1 MKRLIEQAKRQAMA
15 LEEMLDVKMSALV
28 RPTARPLEPLEI
40 RNAVLR
46 EIEAQVIPGPQGN
59 RLFPYNEVT
68 VELRARSAALDAA
81 LEATLEGLDGAAR
94 QRIRDRQCE
103 APRDFTLRLTR
114 IASPSTEWAAD
125 QLHRVIFDRVTSV
138 QPVAV
143 DASPVALV
151 LTLRGGQDTTTYR
164 LTHGR
169 MDIGRTADVCDRNGQ
184 LIRRNAVVI
193 SEVYDPNGTI
203 SRRHA
208 HVKAAADPEGRRVF
222 TVYDDGSRYGTR
234 IVRDGD
240 TLRVHSG
247 TLGVRLREGDELQLG
262 EVVAVVRFEAETA

>member
-15 LEEMLDVKMSALV
+15 WEEMLDVRMTALV

-46 EIEAQVIPGPQGN
+46 EIEAQIIPGPQGN
-59 RLFPYNEVT
+59 RLFPFNEVT

-81 LEATLEGLDGAAR
+81 LEATLEGLEGAAR
-94 QRIRDRQCE
+94 QRIRERQCE
-103 APRDFTLRLTR
+103 APRELTVR
-114 IASPSTEWAAD
+114 MARVTSPPEGWGPD
-125 QLHRVIFDRVTSV
+125 QIHRVTFDRVASV
-138 QPVAV
+138 PPVQLEV
-143 DASPVALV
+143 SPIALV
-151 LTLRGGQDTTTYR
+151 LTLRGGQDAATYR

-169 MDIGRTADVCDRNGQ
+169 LDIGRTADVCDRNGQ
-184 LIRRNAVVI
+184 LIRRNALVV
-193 SEVYDPNGTI
+193 SEMYDPNGTV

-208 HVKAAADPEGRRVF
+208 HIKASFDGDSRRVF

-234 IVRDGD
+234 LVRDGE
-240 TLRVHSG
+240 TIRVHPG

-262 EVVAVVRFEAETA
+262 EVVASVRFEPEAI

>member
-15 LEEMLDVKMSALV
+15 WEEMLDVKMTALV
-28 RPTARPLEPLEI
+28 RPAMRPLEPLEI

-46 EIEAQVIPGPQGN
+46 EIEAHIIPGPQGN

-81 LEATLEGLDGAAR
+81 LEATLEGLDVAAR

-103 APRDFTLRLTR
+103 APRDFTVRVARVT
-114 IASPSTEWAAD
+114 SPSEWAPD
-125 QLHRVIFDRVTSV
+125 QLHRVMFERVPSI
-138 QPVAV
+138 QPTQV
-143 DASPVALV
+143 DATPVALV
-151 LTLRGGQDTTTYR
+151 LTLRGGQDAATYR
-164 LTHGR
+164 LTQGR
-169 MDIGRTADVCDRNGQ
+169 IDIGRTADVCDRNGQ
-184 LIRRNAVVI
+184 LIRRNALVV
-193 SEVYDPNGTI
+193 SEMYDPNGTV

-208 HVKAAADPEGRRVF
+208 HIKTGVDADSRRLF

-234 IVRDGD
+234 IVRDGE
-240 TLRVHSG
+240 TVRVHPG

-262 EVVAVVRFEAETA
+262 EVVIAVRFEADSV